1 MAFFSFASVK
11 LRGRCGSVTV
21 PASEGLLFVL
31 LFDFEAP
38 ALIFSSNE
46 VLLDALLPLLDARLA
61 LDFAEVTFLELLRV
75 VAMTNPEKHLT
86 AGADSASQYNL

>member
-11 LRGRCGSVTV
+11 LRGRCGSATV
-21 PASEGLLFVL
+21 PASDRPLFVG

-46 VLLDALLPLLDARLA
+46 VLVDASLRLLGERLA
-61 LDFAEVTFLELLRV
+61 ADFAELTFLELLRV
-75 VAMTNPEKHLT
+75 VAMTNPEKPMIERCRFFLPI
-86 AGADSASQYNL
+86 